1 MTSTEDIAAV
11 SGATGFIGSA
21 VVRKLLGAGRK
32 VRALIEPGV
41 KLDNLEGLPSERLEL
56 VTVDICDRDGMH
68 RALEGASAFY
78 HLAAIYRIWMP
89 DPAPLYR
96 VNIEGTTTALLA
108 AQAAG
113 VRRIVYTSS
122 IAAIGLHADGTPADE
137 STPFNLWDIANDYIL
152 SKYHAERVALR
163 MAEAGAPIVI
173 VSPALPFGPGDIR
186 PTPTGAMVLA
196 LLRGEVPGV
205 GEGGFCAVD
214 VDDVADGHLAAEAR
228 GRIGEKYILGNHN
241 ITFKAFCELVCDVAG
256 RKPPRLPLPSA
267 LAQGVA
273 LGMELWADHVS
284 HERPNAT
291 YRSVRY
297 LQRLAY
303 FDGSKAQRELGVT
316 VTPLRDSI
324 EREIA
329 YFELKGMVRPRGR
342 A

>member
-1 MTSTEDIAAV
+1 MTRTEDIAAV

-21 VVRKLLGAGRK
+21 VVRKLLDAGRK

-41 KLDNLEGLPSERLEL
+41 KLDNLEGLPADRLER
-56 VTVDICDRDGMH
+56 VTVDVCDREGML
-68 RALEGASAFY
+68 RALEGASAYY

-137 STPFNLWDIANDYIL
+137 DTPFNLWDIANDYIL
-152 SKYHAERVALR
+152 SKYHAERVARRL
-163 MAEAGAPIVI
+163 AEAGAPIVI
-173 VSPALPFGPGDIR
+173 VSPALPFGSGDIR

-228 GRIGEKYILGNHN
+228 GRVGDKYILGSHN
-241 ITFKAFCELVCDVAG
+241 ITFKAFCELVCEVAG
-256 RKPPRLPLPSA
+256 RKPPWLPLPSA

-303 FDGSKAQRELGVT
+303 FDGSKARRELGVA

-324 EREIA
+324 EREIGW
-329 YFELKGMVRPRGR
+329 FERKGMIMQRGR
-342 A
+342 G